1 MGLRISPQIQRASPV
16 VRFSFRMAWIRRIF
30 YILYSLEVGIF
41 LLMLPWMTFWDNN
54 FLVFY
59 YPRIRPVVGNP
70 FIKGAVLGLGI
81 VNIMIGIHEISL
93 LRKNVR
99 SQVFK

>member
-1 MGLRISPQIQRASPV
+1 
-16 VRFSFRMAWIRRIF
+16 MAWIRRIF

-41 LLMLPWMTFWDNN
+41 LLMLPWMAFWDNN

-81 VNIMIGIHEISL
+81 VNIMIAIHEISL
-93 LRKNVR
+93 LRKNVK
-99 SQVFK
+99 SHVFK